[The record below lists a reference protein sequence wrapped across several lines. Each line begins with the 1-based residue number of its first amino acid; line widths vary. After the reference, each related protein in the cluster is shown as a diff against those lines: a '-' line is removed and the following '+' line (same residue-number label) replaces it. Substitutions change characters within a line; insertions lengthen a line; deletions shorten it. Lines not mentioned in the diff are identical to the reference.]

1 VAQQFW
7 SHLGLQGSPIP
18 PVQQLWDMPRP
29 PTLGC
34 VLVVNHLGLRKLM
47 KNWIRSY
54 FVVTKLPGRNILGK
68 KKLKVFYPSSKEY
81 KSRIYC
87 METNYF
93 KFN

>member
-1 VAQQFW
+1 
-7 SHLGLQGSPIP
+7 
-18 PVQQLWDMPRP
+18 
-29 PTLGC
+29 
-34 VLVVNHLGLRKLM
+34 M